1 MTTSTNDP
9 GFDLGLIGY
18 MVSIHHHDGD
28 FNTSFPVV
36 VLADVAQELAEML
49 RGVYPLDAV
58 HTFRCGLVSGQRIEA
73 EAVTERIKRRVVE
86 ARDKESPGRAFLEGI
101 GYRFDKE

>member
-49 RGVYPLDAV
+49 RSVYPLDAV
-58 HTFRCGLVSGQRIEA
+58 HVFRCGIFSGQRAEA
-73 EAVTERIKRRVVE
+73 EAVTGRIKQRIIE
-86 ARDKESPGRAFLEGI
+86 ARDAVNPGRAFLEGI